1 MHFIHLI
8 LFFPLFYVLSRCVQM
23 CPCESGQWV
32 NFYSG
37 VNSSDLSLS
46 GETSTA
52 VEMEHLQ
59 PEGTQ
64 TQVKCVQSKGWMFGV
79 RIRYN
84 NMC

>member
-1 MHFIHLI
+1 
-8 LFFPLFYVLSRCVQM
+8 M

-32 NFYSG
+32 NFYSS

-64 TQVKCVQSKGWMFGV
+64 TQVKCVQSKGWMFDV